1 VGKER
6 YNYGVAYGKSA
17 DRLRLLW
24 KRPDE
29 FVRLC
34 EASGCRRTEGGVIIP
49 YFREE
54 YVVKMPEGEFRHDS
68 LPMNEKILL
77 LHYLLGPEGDNVGR
91 DEPVQRS
98 RHGLGGDTEWISFTQ
113 LPGAAF
119 YEPTYKKRGPNLI
132 VKFFRSDPDKLTAG
146 GTALGGEKGD
156 YGDVSVLLHPF
167 PHIDVMLILYRGDD
181 EFPPEG
187 QILFSGS
194 IGKYLSLEDTAVLA
208 GVCVVKCMKETR

>member
-1 VGKER
+1 MGKER
-6 YNYGVAYGKSA
+6 YNYGVAYRKAA

-24 KRPDE
+24 KRSDE
-29 FVRLC
+29 FARLC

-54 YVVKMPEGEFRHDS
+54 YVVKMPEGEFQTGS

-77 LHYLLGPEGDNVGR
+77 LHYLLGPE
-91 DEPVQRS
+91 Q
-98 RHGLGGDTEWISFTQ
+98 HGEEVSPEDTGWISFTQ

-119 YEPTYKKRGPNLI
+119 YESTYKKRGPNLI
-132 VKFFRSDPDKLTAG
+132 VKFFQSDPDKLTAG
-146 GTALGGEKGD
+146 GTALGGEAGN
-156 YGDVSVLLHPF
+156 YGDFSVLLHPF
-167 PHIDVMLILYRGDD
+167 PHINVMLILYTGDD

-208 GVCVVKCMKETR
+208 GVCAVKCMKETR

>member
-1 VGKER
+1 MGKER
-6 YNYGVAYGKSA
+6 YNYGVAYRKAA

-29 FVRLC
+29 FARLC

-49 YFREE
+49 YFCEE
-54 YVVKMPEGEFRHDS
+54 YVVKMPEGEFQHDS

-77 LHYLLGPEGDNVGR
+77 LHYLLGPEEDNGGR
-91 DEPVQRS
+91 DEPVRRS
-98 RHGLGGDTEWISFTQ
+98 RQVSESDTEWISFTQ

-132 VKFFRSDPDKLTAG
+132 VKFFQSDPDKLTAG
-146 GTALGGEKGD
+146 GTALGGEAGT

-167 PHIDVMLILYRGDD
+167 PHIDVMLILNIGDD

-208 GVCVVKCMKETR
+208 GVCAVKCMKETR